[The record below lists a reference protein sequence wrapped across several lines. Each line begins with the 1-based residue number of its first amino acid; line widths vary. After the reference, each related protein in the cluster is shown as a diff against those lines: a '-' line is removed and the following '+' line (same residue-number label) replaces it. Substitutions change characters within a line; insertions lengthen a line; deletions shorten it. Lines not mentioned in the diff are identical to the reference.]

1 MSQNGYQ
8 KFFKEARKN
17 SSVSTEKPRR
27 FTTADELDQLLSQ
40 TKTTKK
46 SHPQFAVERSR
57 KVAVRKKSSR
67 STKVMITLSMMGF
80 LLVLGAMSFDEEIEK
95 SLSKIEISFFG
106 MTQARAE
113 NESAVDSKNKKDDPA
128 KKEDEKKD
136 TAKKTTEEPA
146 KEGES
151 GEKAVEKA
159 AQAQGAEHD
168 HLLTLAQRK
177 KELDQRDE
185 DLKQTEA
192 QIQEQK
198 KELDKKIAEL
208 EETRRKIASILE
220 ERVKVDEQKVE
231 TLVQVYSNMR
241 APQAAKIFE
250 TMDEGLVVEILGRMK
265 KKNAADVMNLIKP
278 EKAQIFSE
286 KLAGYRTNK

>member
-17 SSVSTEKPRR
+17 SSVSSAETPRR
-27 FTTADELDQLLSQ
+27 FVTAEQLDQMMSQ
-40 TKTTKK
+40 TRTKK
-46 SHPQFAVERSR
+46 NSPPPPLVSDRQR
-57 KVAVRKKSSR
+57 KISARKKSSAA
-67 STKVMITLSMMGF
+67 TKVMITLSFVGIG
-80 LLVLGAMSFDEEIEK
+80 LALGALSFDDQIEKALSKVEIE
-95 SLSKIEISFFG
+95 FFG
-106 MTQARAE
+106 MTPARAE
-113 NESAVDSKNKKDDPA
+113 KETTPAASSKE
-128 KKEDEKKD
+128 KKEAAAEQKETNE
-136 TAKKTTEEPA
+136 TAKA
-146 KEGES
+146 SS
-151 GEKAVEKA
+151 GETVEE
-159 AQAQGAEHD
+159 GAEKGAEKVQASGGEND

-185 DLKQTEA
+185 DLKQTES

-231 TLVQVYSNMR
+231 TLVQMYSNMR